1 MDWNAFAKTVGPI
14 LINNAPT
21 IGGVLGGLIP
31 IPMGSTIGSEA
42 GQILANAFGTSNDP
56 TAIAN
61 AIQNDPNAAARI
73 TAAETEAAAKWPALA
88 QMAQAMFQSN
98 AAEADSINQ
107 TMRAELARGQPW
119 WAWRNLYGYSITYEV
134 MVVSNIV
141 FYAIVFKPEIL
152 KAVQESYSFFLSWY
166 TLRFGLLGY
175 LHNQAT
181 QEKVAAATGQPPE
194 GVVKSIVKAVK
205 GK

>member
-1 MDWNAFAKTVGPI
+1 MDWAGLAKTVGPI

-21 IGGVLGGLIP
+21 IGGVLGGLVP
-31 IPMGSTIGSEA
+31 IPEGSLIGQEA
-42 GQILANAFGTSNDP
+42 GQILANIFGTPNDP
-56 TAIAN
+56 NAIAN
-61 AIQNDPNAAARI
+61 AIQTDPNAAAKI
-73 TAAETEAAAKWPALA
+73 TMAETEAAAKWPALA

-141 FYAIVFKPEIL
+141 FYAIVFRPEIL
-152 KAVQESYSFFLSWY
+152 KAVQDSYSFFLSWY